1 MELSSLPQVFIV
13 AGLVAI
19 LAETVIGVSTGFDL
33 LLIGTIL
40 IIGGGVGLLTGSVPV
55 TLIVSVALT
64 LLYLAVFRSQ
74 LRKKLLKVT
83 HHTNVDKLI
92 DQTGVVIRTITPD
105 TAGLVRVDDEDWR
118 AASDTVLYEKAKVTV
133 PVTNGKS
140 EARNSKSEK

>member
-92 DQTGVVIRTITPD
+92 GQTGKVIRTITPD
-105 TAGLVRVDDEDWR
+105 TAGLIRVDDEDWR
-118 AASDTVLYEKAKVTV
+118 ATSDEVLYEKAKVKILSIEG
-133 PVTNGKS
+133 VTLKVEKTGK
-140 EARNSKSEK
+140 

>member
-64 LLYLAVFRSQ
+64 LLYLAVFRNQ

-92 DQTGVVIRTITPD
+92 GQTGKVIRTITPD
-105 TAGLVRVDDEDWR
+105 TAGLIRVDDEDWR
-118 AASDTVLYEKAKVTV
+118 ASADEVLYEKAKVKILSIEG
-133 PVTNGKS
+133 VTLKVEKTGK
-140 EARNSKSEK
+140 